1 MREFSMRVFSF
12 IVMSCCTMS
21 LVPSFSVVKAAES
34 FDCGVV
40 LRVEGVVSDGNLVTL
55 LSQDGKQKYYM
66 WYDSYEE
73 DICQS
78 VVKAGKNICVSIK
91 KDSGNPFSVMT
102 VNGKYPDSY
111 SISKCKEIKNT
122 SSQAALP
129 KVNPGAQTSGDMK
142 RACGFIKTIG
152 RYDSE
157 TYSALIEDVFHTQ
170 GTFLV
175 NSRSQCG
182 ELVKKMDGPFCFDVA
197 RKKDSRGGTQLWI
210 LDNENC
216 GYAN

>member
-1 MREFSMRVFSF
+1 MNVCSIKKFSF
-12 IVMSCCTMS
+12 IVMSCCVMS
-21 LVPSFSVVKAAES
+21 LVLFLSIIKAEDS

-55 LSQDGKQKYYM
+55 LSQDGKQKHYM

-73 DICQS
+73 DICQK
-78 VVKAGKNICVSIK
+78 VVKMGKSICVSIK

-111 SISKCKEIKNT
+111 SISKCKEIKNN
-122 SSQAALP
+122 SPQAVLP

-152 RYDSE
+152 RYDTE

-197 RKKDSRGGTQLWI
+197 RKKDSRGGAHLWI
-210 LDNENC
+210 IDNENC

>member
-1 MREFSMRVFSF
+1 MNVCSIKKFSF
-12 IVMSCCTMS
+12 IVMSCCVMS
-21 LVPSFSVVKAAES
+21 LVLFLSIIKAEDS

-40 LRVEGVVSDGNLVTL
+40 SRVEGVVSDGNLVTL
-55 LSQDGKQKYYM
+55 FSQKKKKKHYM

-73 DICQS
+73 DICQK
-78 VVKAGKNICVSIK
+78 VVKMGKSICVSIK

-157 TYSALIEDVFHTQ
+157 TYSAQIEDVFHTQ
-170 GTFLV
+170 GVFLV

-197 RKKDSRGGTQLWI
+197 KRKDIRGGTQLWI

>member
-1 MREFSMRVFSF
+1 MNVCSIKKFSF
-12 IVMSCCTMS
+12 IVMSCCVMS
-21 LVPSFSVVKAAES
+21 LVLFLSIIKAEDS

-40 LRVEGVVSDGNLVTL
+40 LHVEGVVSDGNLVTL

-73 DICQS
+73 DICQD
-78 VVKAGKNICVSIK
+78 VVKAGKSICVSIK
-91 KDSGNPFSVMT
+91 KDSGNPFSFMSG
-102 VNGKYPDSY
+102 NGKYPDSY

-157 TYSALIEDVFHTQ
+157 TYSAQIEDVFHTQ
-170 GTFLV
+170 GVFLV

-197 RKKDSRGGTQLWI
+197 KRKDIRGGTQLWI

>member
-1 MREFSMRVFSF
+1 MNVCSIKKFSF
-12 IVMSCCTMS
+12 IVMSCCVMS
-21 LVPSFSVVKAAES
+21 LVLFLSIIKAEDS

-73 DICQS
+73 DICQD
-78 VVKAGKNICVSIK
+78 VVKAGKSICVSIK

-111 SISKCKEIKNT
+111 SVSKCKEIKNN
-122 SSQAALP
+122 SPQAALP
-129 KVNPGAQTSGDMK
+129 RVSPSVQTSGDMK

-157 TYSALIEDVFHTQ
+157 TYSAQIEDVFHTQ
-170 GTFLV
+170 GVFLV

-197 RKKDSRGGTQLWI
+197 KRKDIRGGTQLWI

>member
-1 MREFSMRVFSF
+1 MRGFSMRVFSF
-12 IVMSCCTMS
+12 IVMSCCAMS
-21 LVPSFSVVKAAES
+21 LVPSFSVVKAADIT
-34 FDCGVV
+34 DCGVV
-40 LRVEGVVSDGNLVTL
+40 LHVEEISWMSNVVTFLG
-55 LSQDGKQKYYM
+55 QDGKQKYYM
-66 WYDSYEE
+66 WYDSYE
-73 DICQS
+73 DNICQD
-78 VVKAGKNICVSIK
+78 VVKAGKSICVSIK

-111 SISKCKEIKNT
+111 SVSKCKEIKNN
-122 SSQAALP
+122 SPQAALP
-129 KVNPGAQTSGDMK
+129 RVSPSVQTSGDMK

-157 TYSALIEDVFHTQ
+157 TYSAQIEDVFHTQ
-170 GTFLV
+170 GVFLV

-197 RKKDSRGGTQLWI
+197 KRKDIRGGTQLWI
-210 LDNENC
+210 IDNENC